1 MDVHVTYP
9 DVKARSFLQRNR
21 TSVHRLIFLGVAYIC
36 LIINLC
42 VGGPAWSL
50 MVCGALCVLWVAL
63 LYKPLVENTLIKKVS
78 DVGIAVCLYLFL
90 LNSLVGGGW
99 ADIVVPIVFFSDLVV
114 AGFCYL
120 AFFKKM
126 KRNFLPLFE
135 MELAGLIAILCGLVG
150 LQRVNWPLIVVGSVS
165 LGLLL
170 LSLILFFKP
179 FSLEF
184 QKKFHVR

>member
-1 MDVHVTYP
+1 MNVHVTYP
-9 DVKARSFLQRNR
+9 DVKNRSFLQRNL
-21 TSVHRLIFLGVAYIC
+21 TSVHRLMFLGAAYIC

-42 VGGPAWSL
+42 VGGNAWSL
-50 MVCGALCVLWVAL
+50 MVCGGLAVAWIGL
-63 LYKPLVENTLIKKVS
+63 LYRPLVENTLIKKVS
-78 DVGIAVCLYLFL
+78 DIGIAVCLYLFL
-90 LNSLVGGGW
+90 LDGLLGGGW
-99 ADIVVPIVFFSDLVV
+99 ADMVVPIIFFSDLVV
-114 AGFCYL
+114 AGVCYL
-120 AFFKKM
+120 AFFRKM

-150 LQRVNWPLIVVGSVS
+150 LREVNWPLIVVGSVS

-184 QKKFHVR
+184 RKKFHIR